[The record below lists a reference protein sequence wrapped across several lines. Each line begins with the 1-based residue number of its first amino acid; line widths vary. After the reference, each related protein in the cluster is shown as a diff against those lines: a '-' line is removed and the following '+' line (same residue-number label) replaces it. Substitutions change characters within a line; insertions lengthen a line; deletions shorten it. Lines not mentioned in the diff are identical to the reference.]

1 MNNDG
6 MTMSGESD
14 RIKLIGA
21 LHTSDTYQFR
31 DFLLRSVVSY
41 DWVEL
46 KNDEECLLET
56 GYPLLSEA
64 PLPIVILPDGTRLE
78 APTLREVA
86 DRLGWVVEPRLHEY
100 DLSIYGAGP
109 AGLSAAVYAASEGL
123 QAVLIERHA
132 VGGQAGSSSLIE
144 NYLGFPEGISGAE
157 LAERARQQAVRFGIE
172 ILQMREGVKA
182 EFRDGRILVDLADGS
197 KLTARANVCATGV
210 EWRRLGLPKESR
222 YLGRGFY
229 YGAGMSE
236 APHCRNEHVFVVG
249 GANSAGQ
256 AAMYLAEYAGRV
268 TMLVRAH
275 TFKGTMSRYLSDR
288 ILSHPKIDVRF
299 RTEVTELAG
308 DSILERIAL
317 TDHRTRT
324 TGWVTTARL
333 FVCIGGLP
341 NTEWAKETPIIR
353 DALGFLITGADL
365 LNDGIPPEGWPLA
378 RAPYHLETSV
388 PGSFAAGDVR
398 SGSVKRL
405 ATAVG
410 EGGMAITFVHRH
422 LAHIQTGARPSLVN

>member
-1 MNNDG
+1 
-6 MTMSGESD
+6 MTIRAD
-14 RIKLIGA
+14 RITLIGNVQ
-21 LHTSDTYQFR
+21 TSDAYQFR

-41 DWVEL
+41 DWLEL
-46 KNDEECLLET
+46 TSDEECFRET
-56 GYPLLSEA
+56 GFPTLSEA
-64 PLPIVILPDGTRLE
+64 PLPIIIMPDGTRLN
-78 APTLREVA
+78 APTLRELA

-100 DLSIYGAGP
+100 DVSIYGAGP

-123 QAVLIERHA
+123 RAVLIERHA

-144 NYLGFPEGISGAE
+144 NYMGFPQGISGAE

-182 EFRDGRILVDLADGS
+182 EFQGGRILVDLADGS
-197 KLTARANVCATGV
+197 KLTARANICATGV
-210 EWRRLGLPKESR
+210 EWRRLGLENEAA

-236 APHCRNEHVFVVG
+236 APHCRNERVFVVG

-256 AAMYLAEYAGRV
+256 AAMHLAEYAGHV
-268 TMLVRAH
+268 TMLVRAS

-288 ILSHPKIDVRF
+288 IMAHPKIDVRF
-299 RTEVTELAG
+299 NTEVTDLGG
-308 DSILERIAL
+308 DTLLERIAL
-317 TDHRTRT
+317 TDQSSAT
-324 TGWVTTARL
+324 TEWVPTSRL

-341 NTEWAKETPIIR
+341 NTDWAKDTPIVR
-353 DALGFLITGADL
+353 DASGFLVTGADL
-365 LNDGIPPEGWPLA
+365 LANGKPPADWSLD
-378 RAPYHLETSV
+378 RAPFHLETSV

-410 EGGMAITFVHRH
+410 EGGMAVTFVHRH
-422 LAHIQTGARPSLVN
+422 LAETA

>member
-1 MNNDG
+1 
-6 MTMSGESD
+6 MTGQTD
-14 RIKLIGA
+14 RIKLIGEA
-21 LHTSDTYQFR
+21 QSSDAYEFR

-41 DWVEL
+41 EWVEL
-46 KNDEECLLET
+46 KNDEECLRET
-56 GYPLLSEA
+56 GFPKLSEA
-64 PLPIVILPDGTRLE
+64 PLPVVVMPDGTRLN
-78 APTLREVA
+78 APTLRELA

-100 DLSIYGAGP
+100 DVSIYGAGP

-123 QAVLIERHA
+123 RAVLIERHA

-144 NYLGFPEGISGAE
+144 NYMGFPQGISGAE

-182 EFRDGRILVDLADGS
+182 EFRDGRIFVDLADGS
-197 KLTARANVCATGV
+197 KLTARANICATGV
-210 EWRRLGLPKESR
+210 EWRRLGLDNEST

-236 APHCRNEHVFVVG
+236 APHCRNERVFVVG

-256 AAMYLAEYAGRV
+256 AAMHLAEYAGHV

-288 ILSHPKIDVRF
+288 ILSHSKIDVRF
-299 RTEVTELAG
+299 DTEVTELGGA
-308 DSILERIAL
+308 SILERIAL
-317 TDHRTRT
+317 TDHRTKT
-324 TGWVTTARL
+324 TDWMPTGRL

-341 NTEWAKETPIIR
+341 NTEWAKDTPIIR
-353 DALGFLITGADL
+353 DGLGFLVTGADL
-365 LNDGIPPEGWPLA
+365 LKGGTPPEGWSLD
-378 RAPYHLETSV
+378 RAPFHLETSV
-388 PGSFAAGDVR
+388 PGSFAVGDVR

-410 EGGMAITFVHRH
+410 EGGMAISFVHRH
-422 LAHIQTGARPSLVN
+422 LADTP